1 MPNQMIHTNYGL
13 RWMGRA
19 LANNETVAIAEVA
32 VGIGPLAVDREVTG
46 LVDERYRMPPGQVFY
61 EPDKNLQVTI
71 DVILP
76 ISITQVLPR
85 EVALFDSTGSCVAC
99 GEVTRATKFPDDRMR
114 IRMYLAVPSIGFVE
128 EAGEPAADPTK
139 IEFPLGTLNE
149 PELLPGTWAIMHD
162 RDPAVFDLVKITEVT
177 DTVVTLAEPPVNN
190 WNRGS
195 KITPVRRARFDSLPQ
210 FNNRTDRAA
219 TTNVRFEILELS
231 TYAPPEDWGFCAP
244 VFTFKPDWSDGVTTT
259 HERNVTTFES
269 EMGVREYVDPGE
281 RDRVGTKVMLRLFGR
296 DNVLALRKFIS
307 AARGKAVKFWAPSF
321 TDDLEPLGNISGS
334 YFDVVDIG
342 FSAAFIKPQ
351 QSRIMLAFV
360 FDDGRPTLYR
370 RLTSVVRTLTG
381 ERFFVDVPLPLIKR
395 EDLARINF
403 MLPSRFDQDGFELR
417 HHVDGSAAV
426 SASVVLM
433 SVDAGDLPDI
443 NCFVTSKPYPVVNE
457 EVMQASMGV
466 TGMSMIE
473 LDPPKEEITAGIT
486 VSSIT
491 LRDPLVTYSA
501 EPEGLSTGMS
511 MSTMTLVNGLVT
523 YTDEAHGLETTMT
536 VTGVTLT

>member
-32 VGIGPLAVDREVTG
+32 VGIGALTVDREVTG

-114 IRMYLAVPSIGFVE
+114 IRMYLAVPSVGFIV
-128 EAGEPAADPTK
+128 EAGEAAADPTK
-139 IEFPLGTLNE
+139 IEFPLGTLVDRE
-149 PELLPGTWAIMHD
+149 FVPDTWAIMHD
-162 RDPAVFDLVKITEVT
+162 RDPSVYDLVKITDVS
-177 DTVVTLAEPPVNN
+177 DTVITLAEAPVNI
-190 WNRGS
+190 WQRGS
-195 KITPVRRARFDSLPQ
+195 KITPVRRARMDTLPQ
-210 FNNRTDRAA
+210 IENLTDRAA
-219 TTNVRFEILELS
+219 TANLRFEILELL
-231 TYAPPEDWGFCAP
+231 TYEPEEDWGFCAP
-244 VFTFKPDWSDGVTTT
+244 VFGFKPDRAETVTVS
-259 HERNVTTFES
+259 HRRNVTVFES
-269 EMGVREYVDPGE
+269 EMGVRNYTDPGE
-281 RDRVGTKVMLRLFGR
+281 RDRVGTRAALKLFGR
-296 DNVLALRKFIS
+296 DAVMSFRKFVA

-321 TDDLEPLGNISGS
+321 TYDLEPTGSISGS
-334 YFDVVDIG
+334 YFDAVDIG
-342 FSAAFIKPQ
+342 FSQVFVKPQ
-351 QSRIMLAFV
+351 ESRIMLAFV
-360 FDDGRPTLYR
+360 FNDGRPTLYR
-370 RLTSVVRTLTG
+370 KLTSVVKTLTA
-381 ERFFVDVPLPLIKR
+381 ERFFVDVPLPPIKPV
-395 EDLARINF
+395 ELSRINF

-417 HHVDGSAAV
+417 HHVDNSEAV

-443 NCFVTSKPYPVVNE
+443 ACFVTSKTYPVISE
-457 EVMQASMGV
+457 EKLDVAIAV

-473 LDPPKEEITAGIT
+473 LSPPMEELSVGMTFSMMSLRTA
-486 VSSIT
+486 
-491 LRDPLVTYSA
+491 
-501 EPEGLSTGMS
+501 
-511 MSTMTLVNGLVT
+511 
-523 YTDEAHGLETTMT
+523 YTDEPHGLSTTMT